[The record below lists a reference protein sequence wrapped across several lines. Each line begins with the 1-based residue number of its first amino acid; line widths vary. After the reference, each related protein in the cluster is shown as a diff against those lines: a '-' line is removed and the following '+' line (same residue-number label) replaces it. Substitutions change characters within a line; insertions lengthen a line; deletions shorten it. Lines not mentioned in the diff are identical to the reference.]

1 MGNCYFDGSYMHL
14 WDILVKK
21 LAVWSVI
28 VISFGSLEMV
38 LKASCGAL
46 SIIIWMHTMISNVFT
61 SVLIPCATQVDDNM
75 FR

>member
-1 MGNCYFDGSYMHL
+1 MAESKIHFMGNCYFDGSYMHL

-38 LKASCGAL
+38 
-46 SIIIWMHTMISNVFT
+46 
-61 SVLIPCATQVDDNM
+61 
-75 FR
+75 